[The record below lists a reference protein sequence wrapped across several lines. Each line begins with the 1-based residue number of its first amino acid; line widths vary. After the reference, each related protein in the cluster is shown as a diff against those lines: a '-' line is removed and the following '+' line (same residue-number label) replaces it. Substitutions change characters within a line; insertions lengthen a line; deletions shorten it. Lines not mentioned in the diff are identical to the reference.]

1 MKVILQLLHAFSP
14 SGDGFIFFWILGL
27 IALIVL
33 VFFIERLIVV
43 HVRSNLDA
51 ARFTA
56 DVFAMLKKGDVKNAL
71 KLSKEL
77 EEKALGYIFTRA
89 LSEAVDRE
97 IVDYRNIQNA
107 VDEAALEIIPRLT
120 KRTSWLQTLANVS
133 TLVGLTGTIFG
144 LIQSFAALGTA
155 GAAASQ
161 MLAAGISTA
170 MLTTLCGLIVAIP
183 SMLAYSFINNKT
195 SEILSDIDEYSVKL
209 IHMITRS
216 Q

>member
-1 MKVILQLLHAFSP
+1 MKVILQLLHAFSTEQE
-14 SGDGFIFFWILGL
+14 GFLFFWILGV
-27 IALIVL
+27 IGLIVA
-33 VFFIERLIVV
+33 VFFVERLITV
-43 HVRSNLDA
+43 HIKSNIDA
-51 ARFTA
+51 ARFSA
-56 DVFAMLKKGDVKNAL
+56 DIFAMLRKGDIKNAL

-77 EEKALGYIFTRA
+77 EGKALGYIFSRA

-97 IVDYRNIQNA
+97 VIDYRNIQNA

-170 MLTTLCGLIVAIP
+170 MLTTLGGLIVAIP
-183 SMLAYSFINNKT
+183 SMLAFSFINNKT
-195 SEILSDIDEYSVKL
+195 TEILSDIDEYSVKL
-209 IHMITRS
+209 IHLITRS
-216 Q
+216 H